1 MNGRI
6 AKKIR
11 QVNRRNWREYLTE
24 IKEQPFIVRW
34 RYAWWVVFGKK
45 RKK

>member
-11 QVNRRNWREYLTE
+11 QVNRRNWREFYGDLLE
-24 IKEQPFIVRW
+24 LPFKNRFRIGW
-34 RYAWWVVFGKK
+34 YIIWHSKK
-45 RKK
+45 KK

>member
-11 QVNRRNWREYLTE
+11 QVNRRNWREY
-24 IKEQPFIVRW
+24 IKVIYALPLRT
-34 RYAWWVVFGKK
+34 RLLYAWHIIIKY
-45 RKK
+45 